1 MTRPV
6 SIRIDEVVLE
16 GVEDDAS
23 AAEFIQTEVVRALA
37 RQPVERADEVA
48 AEVGR
53 AVEASVRP

>member
-6 SIRIDEVVLE
+6 TVRIDELVLD
-16 GVEDDAS
+16 GVDDRAS
-23 AAEFIQTEVVRALA
+23 AAERVQAEVARALA
-37 RQPVERADEVA
+37 RQPVQRADQVA